1 MAIGQTPP
9 PPTEDGRGCGLGRF
23 DLLVAMVAR
32 FRLVPGMGWVGSVLA
47 NGACPFGRIRM
58 RARTGAASRLWEEVH
73 TCIKPVTSGKRDKQR
88 RFQVHSSLALAAGAA
103 DEAPRGD
110 LMILNL
116 DLHLH
121 QEGRG
126 VSGFSETAKISARE
140 SWELD
145 VGERSY
151 GAAEKA
157 RKAVIF
163 AIVKCPKAPDQH
175 QHRRQGQQRAEHEV
189 KVDQNRDQNRG
200 KPRLRV

>member
-1 MAIGQTPP
+1 
-9 PPTEDGRGCGLGRF
+9 
-23 DLLVAMVAR
+23 
-32 FRLVPGMGWVGSVLA
+32 
-47 NGACPFGRIRM
+47 
-58 RARTGAASRLWEEVH
+58 
-73 TCIKPVTSGKRDKQR
+73 
-88 RFQVHSSLALAAGAA
+88 
-103 DEAPRGD
+103 
-110 LMILNL
+110 MILNL
-116 DLHLH
+116 DLHLQH

-175 QHRRQGQQRAEHEV
+175 QHRRQGQQLAEHEV
-189 KVDQNRDQNRG
+189 KVDQKPGPESWDSKAEGVRG
-200 KPRLRV
+200 KGVRRC

>member
-1 MAIGQTPP
+1 MARPP
-9 PPTEDGRGCGLGRF
+9 PPRRKMGEVVDSGASTCSSPWWRGFAWYLGW
-23 DLLVAMVAR
+23 
-32 FRLVPGMGWVGSVLA
+32 GGWVVCLRMGRVLS
-47 NGACPFGRIRM
+47 
-58 RARTGAASRLWEEVH
+58 AAYVCVRVH